1 MARQL
6 DIPLTGIAAA
16 LDALRPWTERAAERA
31 RTLGRPVLAAVR
43 VPLDPADDLLA
54 AALACPPGV
63 PRWYLHQPA
72 AGRTWLGL
80 GAVAAVRPGPACALG
95 GLADAWQAWRPL
107 VETDVP
113 EALHWVGGAAF
124 DTGPRLDPWRGWPS
138 AEMWL
143 PRVMFT
149 RDGDEAA
156 CTVAVQAV
164 PGQSAAEVWAAA
176 ADGWQRWSG
185 VPPERAEDPGSRLS
199 AASLARSDGDRRPG
213 TAFEDA
219 RDRWMRLVA
228 ETASA
233 IRAGRF
239 DKVVLA
245 REEVVPLGRPADIA
259 AALRALGRRYP
270 ESGVFALWR
279 GDQCFLG
286 ATPER
291 LARVGTGIVEVDC
304 LAGTAPR
311 GRTPAEDARLADWL
325 LHSGKNLHEH
335 GVVREWLRARLA
347 PLCTHLEIPAEPGLK
362 RLANVQHLHTPLAGR
377 LRAGQN
383 ILTVADALMP
393 TPALAGAP
401 QKEAMA
407 YIRDREGFDRGWY
420 GGAIGWAGMDG
431 SGEFMVAIRCA
442 LVGPVSAHLYAGA
455 GIMGDSD
462 PAAEWE
468 ETVLKLRPMKQ
479 ALGLEVGDDGGES

>member
-6 DIPLTGIAAA
+6 DIPVTGIAAA
-16 LDALRPWTERAAERA
+16 LDALRPWAERAAERA
-31 RTLGRPVLAAVR
+31 RTSGRPVLAAAR
-43 VPLDPADDLLA
+43 VPVDPTDDLLA
-54 AALACPPGV
+54 TALACPPGV

-80 GAVAAVRPGPACALG
+80 GAAASVRSGPAGALG
-95 GLADAWQAWRPL
+95 GLADAWQAWRHL
-107 VETDVP
+107 VETDDP
-113 EALHWVGGAAF
+113 AALHWVGGAAF

-143 PRVMFT
+143 PRVTFT
-149 RDGDEAA
+149 RDGEEAT
-156 CTVAVQAV
+156 CTVTVRAV
-164 PGQSAAEVWAAA
+164 PGQSAAEVWEEAAA
-176 ADGWQRWSG
+176 WWH
-185 VPPERAEDPGSRLS
+185 RLS
-199 AASLARSDGDRRPG
+199 VAQPEGPEDGGARPSAESLAWPDGAQWTG
-213 TAFEDA
+213 TAFGDA
-219 RDRWMRLVA
+219 RDGWTRLVA

-233 IRAGRF
+233 IRAGQF
-239 DKVVLA
+239 EKVVLA
-245 REEVVPLGRPADIA
+245 REEVVPLARPADIG

-279 GDQCFLG
+279 QDQCFLG

-291 LARVGTGIVEVDC
+291 LARVQSGSVAVDC

-347 PLCTHLEIPAEPGLK
+347 PLCTHLEVPAEPGLK

-377 LRAGQN
+377 LQAGQN

-393 TPALAGAP
+393 TPALAGSP
-401 QKEAMA
+401 QREAMV

-420 GGAIGWAGMDG
+420 GGAVGWAGMDG

-442 LVGPVSAHLYAGA
+442 LVRPLLAHLYAGA

-468 ETVLKLRPMKQ
+468 ETELKLRPMKQ
-479 ALGLEVGDDGGES
+479 ALGLEVADDGGES